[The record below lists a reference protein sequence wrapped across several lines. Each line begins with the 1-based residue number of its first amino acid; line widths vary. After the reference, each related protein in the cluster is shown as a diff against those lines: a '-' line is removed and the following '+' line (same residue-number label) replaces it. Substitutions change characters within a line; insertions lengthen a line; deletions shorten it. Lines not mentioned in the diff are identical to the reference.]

1 MYLTHDA
8 EEVVWELKAGVV
20 YIVGG
25 LVDRNRH
32 KGVTASKAGKL
43 GLAVA
48 RLPLEETFE
57 GDAQGDIKQG
67 VGMKRKARVL
77 TTNKCVELLAR
88 MCGEGVGS
96 GATVAAGGDAGG
108 AGNAAGGGAMG
119 EVALKARWAQEI
131 KACLVDS

>member
-1 MYLTHDA
+1 VVYLTHDA
-8 EEVVWELKAGVV
+8 EEVVWEFKAGVV

-32 KGVTASKAGKL
+32 KGVTASKAAKL

-77 TTNKCVELLAR
+77 TTNKCVDLLAR

-96 GATVAAGGDAGG
+96 ASAGGAAGGAAGEEAGG
-108 AGNAAGGGAMG
+108 AKG
-119 EVALKARWAQEI
+119 ESALKARWAQEI